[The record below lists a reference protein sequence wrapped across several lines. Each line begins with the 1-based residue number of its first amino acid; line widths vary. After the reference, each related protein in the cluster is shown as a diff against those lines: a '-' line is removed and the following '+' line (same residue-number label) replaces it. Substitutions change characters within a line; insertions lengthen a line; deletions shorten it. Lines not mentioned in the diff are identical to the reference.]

1 MHRLQHNG
9 CQSRPMYAANIPI
22 LLVVHECCKN
32 LYQGHVFNHSAFLL
46 VTAAMIKMAGYC
58 VALHIDND
66 SGLVWLRTNDT
77 QKNVHSK
84 YYPVVLLLSLY
95 LFPV

>member
-1 MHRLQHNG
+1 
-9 CQSRPMYAANIPI
+9 MYAANIPI